1 MLEALI
7 RKENSPESD
16 KCRGDVICV
25 KLKEFAS
32 WGLMEREVHAV
43 VDWRDEELEKRMLQ
57 IFETSDDPPVAIT
70 PYKQEKSV
78 SFGAESLIVTETR
91 SSKYF
96 DLKTKKQK
104 NKTAKQ
110 IKKEF
115 NSNKKN
121 AIEQYCKKKPVNKPI
136 PIKKKSNDDLKILQV
151 YVDQLESYGVKASIV
166 DNQIVTEENFEVSI
180 KR

>member
-25 KLKEFAS
+25 KLKSLAS
-32 WGLMEREVHAV
+32 WGLMERKVHAV
-43 VDWRDEELEKRMLQ
+43 VDWEDEGLEKKMTQ
-57 IFETSDDPPVAIT
+57 IFETSKEPPVAIT
-70 PYKQEKSV
+70 PYKQEKRI
-78 SFGAESLIVTETR
+78 SFGADSLIVTETR
-91 SSKYF
+91 SAKYF
-96 DLKTKKQK
+96 DFKKNKQK
-104 NKTAKQ
+104 DKTAKQ
-110 IKKEF
+110 IKQEF

-121 AIEQYCKKKPVNKPI
+121 AIVEYCKKKPVNKPI
-136 PIKKKSNDDLKILQV
+136 KKSRGDDLKILQV

-166 DNQIVTEENFEVSI
+166 DNQIVTEEDFEISI